1 MVAQPGDIQD
11 VSMTESGFRSQRERD
26 EKEMAA
32 IQRARV
38 VNLKA
43 MGFTLAIVIAPF
55 LALLYSMNLALAVL
69 ALALGLTTWLTWQT
83 TGMVAAAHAS
93 RLKAAAVL
101 NGLMTLVTVV
111 ILALRLTS

>member
-1 MVAQPGDIQD
+1 
-11 VSMTESGFRSQRERD
+11 
-26 EKEMAA
+26 
-32 IQRARV
+32 
-38 VNLKA
+38 
-43 MGFTLAIVIAPF
+43 
-55 LALLYSMNLALAVL
+55 MNLALAVL